1 MATLPEI
8 ERFFTGYN
16 QLQASNAALRLR
28 EFRQGFESLRTVFD
42 SLSAMSRELD
52 RSTGRA
58 FNIFRLLGVEWLEP
72 RTHSKVLVGL
82 LDPNGTHAQGSVFL
96 RRFLRIAAR
105 SSNHRRWAW
114 PFPRC
119 RSIALTSPGFVK
131 AEHDI
136 GTGRIDILLKRY
148 EQSVV
153 IAVENKIFAGEQEEQ
168 LSRYG
173 KWLKDHETRPW
184 TTALIFLTPD
194 GRKSETAGDYPYSRM
209 SYKNHIASWLEGCIT
224 EVEAIRVREILRQY
238 LETVRKI
245 SLG

>member
-42 SLSAMSRELD
+42 SLSAMSRGLD

-58 FNIFRLLGVEWLEP
+58 FNIFRLLRIEWLETQ
-72 RTHSKVLVGL
+72 THSKVLVDL
-82 LDPNGTHAQGSVFL
+82 LDPNGSHGQGPVFL
-96 RRFLRIAAR
+96 RKFLRIVAKLESSPNGAAFPTIPEDCIDQ
-105 SSNHRRWAW
+105 RW
-114 PFPRC
+114 
-119 RSIALTSPGFVK
+119 FVK